1 MYSLLLTLV
10 LANGQFS
17 TLVLDNNLY
26 ENECFAN
33 ADYIKT
39 ELAKE
44 KLPKGVKDTL
54 VICHQE
60 KD

>member
-1 MYSLLLTLV
+1 MYSLLLTLI
-10 LANGQFS
+10 LANGHYS

-44 KLPKGVKDTL
+44 KLPKGVKDLL
-54 VICHQE
+54 VVCHQE
-60 KD
+60 ND

>member
-26 ENECFAN
+26 ENERFAN

-44 KLPKGVKDTL
+44 KLPKGVKDLL
-54 VICHQE
+54 VVCHQE
-60 KD
+60 ND

>member
-10 LANGQFS
+10 LANGHYS

-44 KLPKGVKDTL
+44 KLPKRVKDVL

-60 KD
+60 ND

>member
-17 TLVLDNNLY
+17 TLVLDNNLHA
-26 ENECFAN
+26 NECFAN

-44 KLPKGVKDTL
+44 KLPKGVKDLL

-60 KD
+60 ND